1 MKILSLALSIG
12 LLCATGASAADWT
25 PQKWEAEDTLEFLSE
40 CPGEAEHWSFVWLV
54 VLDGDVWVRLGSRAG
69 ARVDCNKTKP
79 FTSIKIG
86 GQRFD
91 GVELVHVP
99 EMEDRVALAM
109 ADKYATDIFVRY
121 LSHPYTMKL
130 VPKKE

>member
-1 MKILSLALSIG
+1 MKLIALALTLSLF
-12 LLCATGASAADWT
+12 CAAGASAADWT
-25 PQKWEAEDTLEFLSE
+25 PRQWEAEDTLEFLSD
-40 CPGEAEHWSFVWLV
+40 CPDEAEHWSFVWLV

-69 ARVDCNKTKP
+69 ARVDCHKTKP
-79 FTSIKIG
+79 ITSIRIG

-91 GVELVHVP
+91 GVEMVQVP

-121 LSHPYTMKL
+121 MSHPYTMKL
-130 VPKKE
+130 VPRKE